1 MIKKLIAPVTQV
13 LYADDAAA
21 YGKISDLRAWWD
33 RASFL
38 GPSFGY
44 FPKSGW
50 YTKMFSDTAVNVT
63 ADGRPHLGAPVLALY

>member
-1 MIKKLIAPVTQV
+1 V

-44 FPKSGW
+44 FPNATKPGW
-50 YTKMFSDTAVNVT
+50 YTKMFSDTAVSFT